1 MTDETN
7 KIHIKIGL
15 KIKLERAKRKLTQ
28 EKLAELADLS
38 KTHVGDIER
47 GTTIPT
53 IETLNRIAN
62 ALDIT
67 LVELVDVSKV
77 DL

>member
-1 MTDETN
+1 MTDKAD
-7 KIHIKIGL
+7 KIHFKIGIKIR
-15 KIKLERAKRKLTQ
+15 LERIKKNISQ
-28 EKLAELADLS
+28 EKLGELANLS
-38 KTHVGDIER
+38 KAYIGSVER
-47 GTTIPT
+47 GESVPT

>member
-15 KIKLERAKRKLTQ
+15 KIKLERAKRKLSQ

>member
-15 KIKLERAKRKLTQ
+15 KIKLERAKRKLSQ

-47 GTTIPT
+47 GATIPT

>member
-15 KIKLERAKRKLTQ
+15 KIKLERAKRKISQ
-28 EKLAELADLS
+28 EKLAELADFS

-53 IETLNRIAN
+53 IEALNRIAN

>member
-15 KIKLERAKRKLTQ
+15 KIKLERAKRKLSQ

-53 IETLNRIAN
+53 VETLNRIAN
-62 ALDIT
+62 ALGIT

>member
-15 KIKLERAKRKLTQ
+15 KIKLERAKRKLSQ

-47 GTTIPT
+47 GATIPT
-53 IETLNRIAN
+53 VETLNRIAN
-62 ALDIT
+62 ALGIT

>member
-15 KIKLERAKRKLTQ
+15 KIKLERAKRKLSQ

-53 IETLNRIAN
+53 VETLNRIAN

>member
-15 KIKLERAKRKLTQ
+15 KIKLERAKRKLSQ

-53 IETLNRIAN
+53 VETLNRIAN

-67 LVELVDVSKV
+67 LDELVDV
-77 DL
+77 